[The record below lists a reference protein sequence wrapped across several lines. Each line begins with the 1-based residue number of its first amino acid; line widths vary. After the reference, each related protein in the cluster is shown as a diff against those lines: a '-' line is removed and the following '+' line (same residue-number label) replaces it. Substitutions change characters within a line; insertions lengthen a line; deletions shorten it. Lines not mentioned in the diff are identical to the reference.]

1 VALGTRAF
9 PSTKGYGHFAFA
21 DYSRLTI
28 IGVVL
33 ACVAWPAMTRITST
47 PRPAFFRMAT
57 LVTIALWVPDLWLL
71 TRHQPPRAVGVLM
84 AMHLAIALVTYNLI
98 VHLAPARARSDAGEG
113 RAARETSTATPG
125 GPPSIDRR
133 HETRAPRS
141 TQPTRATW
149 ITMAVAVGLEL
160 ALGLATLVV
169 VPIGRPDGLIPT
181 QGRLVYV
188 AHSVLGAFLVVGA
201 ATLVIKSRQAGRP
214 ARIGAIMGAVGILLG
229 AGGGVLAIY
238 HPTRLAGLVL
248 MFLGTLGAAIGY
260 LGPLM
265 EGLPK
270 PVP

>member
-1 VALGTRAF
+1 
-9 PSTKGYGHFAFA
+9 
-21 DYSRLTI
+21 
-28 IGVVL
+28 
-33 ACVAWPAMTRITST
+33 M
-47 PRPAFFRMAT
+47 
-57 LVTIALWVPDLWLL
+57 
-71 TRHQPPRAVGVLM
+71 
-84 AMHLAIALVTYNLI
+84 
-98 VHLAPARARSDAGEG
+98 
-113 RAARETSTATPG
+113 
-125 GPPSIDRR
+125 
-133 HETRAPRS
+133 
-141 TQPTRATW
+141 W
-149 ITMAVAVGLEL
+149 ITMATAVGLEL